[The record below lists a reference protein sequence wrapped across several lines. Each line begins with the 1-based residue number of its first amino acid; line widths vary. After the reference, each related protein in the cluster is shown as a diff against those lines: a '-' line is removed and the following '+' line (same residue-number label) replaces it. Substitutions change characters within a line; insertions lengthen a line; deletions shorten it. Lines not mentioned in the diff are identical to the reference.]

1 MSAAVGDSQ
10 DPGRGHDDGGLSES
24 LASGESSVHLDL
36 AMSDVRTHPT
46 TPSTLP
52 PPGERPHFSDIDAW
66 GVTHQGNVRSDNQDH
81 FFIGALARG
90 VTVDATSLRHEG
102 RIMFPER
109 LASVAVVADGVG
121 SRGGGGEAA
130 RTAVDGLVRV
140 VSRSF
145 HQAELAD
152 AQGPEAFS
160 RLLHDGALA
169 CHEALL
175 ERGEREGGGR
185 GFATTMTFFLGLWP
199 HAYLL
204 QVGDSRCY
212 VFRDGDLTQISRD
225 QTLAQDLVDQGIMT
239 RTVAEKSRWANVL
252 SSAIGGG
259 AAEPVVTRVVRDW
272 GTVVLL
278 CSDGL
283 TKHVPDSLIQERL
296 STMTSARQVAE
307 RLLQDALDDGGSD
320 NVTIVV
326 GRTLSPDMRR
336 NRGSGS

>member
-1 MSAAVGDSQ
+1 M
-10 DPGRGHDDGGLSES
+10 
-24 LASGESSVHLDL
+24 HLDG
-36 AMSDVRTHPT
+36 AMADLRTDPNMSSALQPT
-46 TPSTLP
+46 VV
-52 PPGERPHFSDIDAW
+52 GERPQFTDIDSW
-66 GVTHQGNVRSDNQDH
+66 GVTHPGKVRADNQDH
-81 FFIGALARG
+81 FFVGALARG

-130 RTAVDGLVRV
+130 RHAVDGLVKA

-145 HQAELAD
+145 HAAELAD
-152 AQGPEAFS
+152 SEGPEAFS

-175 ERGEREGGGR
+175 ERGEREAGER
-185 GFATTMTFFLGLWP
+185 RFATTMTFFLGLWP

-212 VFRDGDLTQISRD
+212 VFRDGELTQISRD

-283 TKHVPDSLIQERL
+283 TKHVPDELIKERL
-296 STMTSARQVAE
+296 ANMTGSRQVAQQ
-307 RLLQDALDDGGSD
+307 LLQDALDDGGTD
-320 NVTIVV
+320 NVTVVV
-326 GRTLSPDMRR
+326 GRTLRPRGRR
-336 NRGSGS
+336 AAGSDR